1 MEAFLVSISSV
12 AVAEIGV
19 LDAAPCGGAPCA
31 LTGRL
36 VQGMTFILS
45 TAGIGSS
52 RRDQAMAT
60 AAECKYLW
68 EIPKRHEIRQGQ
80 VLVHNSERPT
90 WRLGMHEFGVAPGAR
105 SRHRALGCGWAAE
118 LGEHYRHRREEP
130 AR

>member
-1 MEAFLVSISSV
+1 
-12 AVAEIGV
+12 
-19 LDAAPCGGAPCA
+19 
-31 LTGRL
+31 
-36 VQGMTFILS
+36 MTFILS
-45 TAGIGSS
+45 TAGIGSN

-90 WRLGMHEFGVAPGAR
+90 WRLGMHEFRAWLQAPGPDIEPC
-105 SRHRALGCGWAAE
+105 GCGWAAE

>member
-1 MEAFLVSISSV
+1 
-12 AVAEIGV
+12 
-19 LDAAPCGGAPCA
+19 
-31 LTGRL
+31 
-36 VQGMTFILS
+36 MTFILS

-90 WRLGMHEFGVAPGAR
+90 WRLGMHEFRAWLQAPGPDIEPWAAVGRPSWASITDTGGRSPLAR
-105 SRHRALGCGWAAE
+105 SQLLRKGSPAQLALP
-118 LGEHYRHRREEP
+118 EP
-130 AR
+130 IPN